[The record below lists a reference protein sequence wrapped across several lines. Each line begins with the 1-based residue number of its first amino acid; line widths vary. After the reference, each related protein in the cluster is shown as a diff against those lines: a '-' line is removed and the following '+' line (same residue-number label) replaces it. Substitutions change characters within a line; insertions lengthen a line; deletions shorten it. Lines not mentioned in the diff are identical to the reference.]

1 MPVTGPVPVLVV
13 VVVVVAE
20 LLLGNF
26 AHLPDGA
33 LAVH

>member
-1 MPVTGPVPVLVV
+1 MPVTGPVLVV
-13 VVVVVAE
+13 VVELVVAAE

-33 LAVH
+33 LVVH